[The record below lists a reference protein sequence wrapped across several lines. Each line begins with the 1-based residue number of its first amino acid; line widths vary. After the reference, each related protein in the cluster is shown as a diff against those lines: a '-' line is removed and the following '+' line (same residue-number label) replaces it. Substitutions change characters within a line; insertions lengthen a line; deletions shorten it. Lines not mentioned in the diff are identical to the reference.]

1 MATEETVFTEEFV
14 QAVWN
19 DKTPFKP
26 LSAAVVRLFAE
37 AGPDY
42 AESDLELVQILA
54 EFFLHSL
61 AFVKLD
67 LKATNLQAGKWLDLL
82 MHILRRNIID
92 GSFEA
97 EGDFELFQ
105 EMMLKL
111 CTGLSPV
118 FNKQQMETLMNHFT
132 TTYTKQIGLYR
143 LTFTRVRPCADI
155 KHTLF
160 IDKPMPLAPLRD
172 GKLIVKEE
180 AKTEAA
186 QEQHVEEVHDRVK
199 IPLEERLQGLKYPE
213 VDEESQKVVAAKVAA
228 AKAALNAK
236 LSERQKR
243 LEARLA
249 EAEKD
254 LKRRRK

>member
-1 MATEETVFTEEFV
+1 
-14 QAVWN
+14 
-19 DKTPFKP
+19 
-26 LSAAVVRLFAE
+26 
-37 AGPDY
+37 
-42 AESDLELVQILA
+42 
-54 EFFLHSL
+54 
-61 AFVKLD
+61 
-67 LKATNLQAGKWLDLL
+67 
-82 MHILRRNIID
+82 
-92 GSFEA
+92 
-97 EGDFELFQ
+97 
-105 EMMLKL
+105 
-111 CTGLSPV
+111 
-118 FNKQQMETLMNHFT
+118 MNHFT
-132 TTYTKQIGLYR
+132 TTYIKQIGLYK

-160 IDKPMPLAPLRD
+160 IDKPMPVAPLRD

-180 AKTEAA
+180 AKAETA

-228 AKAALNAK
+228 AKAALVAK